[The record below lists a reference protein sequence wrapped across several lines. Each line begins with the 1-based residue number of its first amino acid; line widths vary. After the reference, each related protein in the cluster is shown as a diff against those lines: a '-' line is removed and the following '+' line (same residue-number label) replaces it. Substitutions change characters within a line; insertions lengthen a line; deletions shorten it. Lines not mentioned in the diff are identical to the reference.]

1 MRQAYKVLFIT
12 RAQEQDGNFTI
23 YREPVYQANAQ
34 GVAGPYL
41 RTPFP
46 SGVAAQPYSAT
57 GYYGG
62 LSGPPFVT
70 EGPVGSEVALP
81 SQVPHD
87 LDLGP
92 RPRRCVLNVR
102 GRDLVGSSDCMRRCE
117 SVPASGAA
125 LRRCRG
131 LSLSAGVWG

>member
-1 MRQAYKVLFIT
+1 MPCNT

-23 YREPVYQANAQ
+23 YRKPVYQANAQ

-70 EGPVGSEVALP
+70 EGPVGSEVVLP

-87 LDLGP
+87 RELGP
-92 RPRRCVLNVR
+92 RRRCVLNVR
-102 GRDLVGSSDCMRRCE
+102 GRLLLGSSDRMRRCE
-117 SVPASGAA
+117 SVPASSGA
-125 LRRCRG
+125 LG
-131 LSLSAGVWG
+131 LGTGLCPLESRV